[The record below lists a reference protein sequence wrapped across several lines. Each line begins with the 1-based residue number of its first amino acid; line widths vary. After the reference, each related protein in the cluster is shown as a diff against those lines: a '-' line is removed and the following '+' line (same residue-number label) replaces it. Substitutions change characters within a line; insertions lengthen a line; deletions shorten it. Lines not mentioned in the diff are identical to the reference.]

1 MKLSRFEKIN
11 ELLNRRQPDLTIL
24 MDEVHKPQNLAA
36 VIRTADAVGIGK
48 VHAVWPKSE
57 IASHHHTSGG
67 SANWVKVDVHKC
79 RSQAINQL
87 KQDGMQVLAA
97 HLSDNAVDFREVDY
111 TKPTAILL
119 GNEKQGVSAQASE
132 LADQHVVIPMHGMV
146 QSLNVS
152 VANAIILYEAQRQRQ
167 QAGMYQ
173 SCRLHDSV
181 KQRLIFEWMY
191 PSVRDFCR
199 RHQIRYPNLD
209 ENGYMDDEH
218 WMELRKTVG

>member
-48 VHAVWPKSE
+48 VHAVWPKSQ

-67 SANWVKVDVHKC
+67 SANWVKVSVHQQREK
-79 RSQAINQL
+79 AIAQL
-87 KQDGMQVLAA
+87 KQSGMQVLAA
-97 HLSDNAVDFREVDY
+97 HLSDSAVDFREVDY
-111 TKPTAILL
+111 TQPTAILL
-119 GNEKQGVSAQASE
+119 GNEKQGVSAQASA
-132 LADQHVVIPMHGMV
+132 LADQHVIIPMHGMV

-167 QAGMYQ
+167 QAGLYQ
-173 SCRLHDSV
+173 NCRLADSV

-191 PSVRDFCR
+191 PTVRDFCL
-199 RHQIRYPNLD
+199 RHKIRYPNLD
-209 ENGYMDDEH
+209 DKGFMNDDE
-218 WMELRKTVG
+218 WMELRKSVG

>member
-48 VHAVWPKSE
+48 VHAVWPKSQ

-67 SANWVKVDVHKC
+67 SANWVKVEVHKQ
-79 RSQAINQL
+79 REQAINQL

-97 HLSDNAVDFREVDY
+97 HLSDRAVDFRKVDY

-119 GNEKQGVSAQASE
+119 GNEKQGVSEHASE
-132 LADQHVVIPMHGMV
+132 LADRHIIIPMHGMV

-167 QAGMYQ
+167 QAGMYDN
-173 SCRLHDSV
+173 CRLEQAV
-181 KQRLIFEWMY
+181 KNRLIFEWMY
-191 PSVRDFCR
+191 PTVRDFCQ
-199 RHQIRYPNLD
+199 RHQIRYPRLD
-209 ENGYMDDEH
+209 ENGYMEDEQ
-218 WMELRKTVG
+218 WMELRKSVG